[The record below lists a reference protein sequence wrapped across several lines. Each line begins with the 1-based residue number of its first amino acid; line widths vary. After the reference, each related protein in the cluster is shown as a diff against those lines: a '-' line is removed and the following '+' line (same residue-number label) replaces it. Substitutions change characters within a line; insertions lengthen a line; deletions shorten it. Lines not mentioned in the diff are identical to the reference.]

1 MVPNLNVFYEEVE
14 LIFWDSAQCKP
25 KKVPDPK
32 DSSKLVY
39 PSTFIFNVKSTE
51 SKEALTFYSRHHI
64 EKVKLGELSDGVAAQ
79 TSLIERIKNGEI
91 ICCEPE
97 PPKDGLTQYK
107 GSCLGKI
114 DPKTK
119 KKVSMVKCEA
129 GDELY
134 EKERSATLQTSLDSW
149 ENALA
154 NADQTKKDAISK
166 DKAVQGWFNDPNVG
180 QKEMAKAELNIG
192 NMNLSLE
199 AQLASNTLINGTK
212 LLPEGKS
219 LLDVANEEDGKD
231 KIRETK
237 RIQFS
242 GATGAYELTLDKAV
256 TSELTSED
264 CNQNIPL
271 ISAGSVA
278 GAGGATIVGG
288 AAFGALAGYA
298 GAGVASSIGVGFGAA
313 AASSASL
320 AGAAASGAAMGA
332 GSVAG
337 VVAGPVLAL
346 AAGALVIS
354 SAIAGC
360 NYELDVGLDL
370 GEIGL
375 KFATFGI
382 GASTELN
389 GGKYPYC
396 RISLQHI
403 TMNM

>member
-14 LIFWDSAQCKP
+14 LIFWDSAQCQP

-32 DSSKLVY
+32 DSNKLIY

-64 EKVKLGELSDGVAAQ
+64 EKVKLVELSDGVAAQ
-79 TSLIERIKNGEI
+79 TGLIERVKNGEI
-91 ICCEPE
+91 ICCEP
-97 PPKDGLTQYK
+97 KQQLGIDLGLGLIQYK

-114 DPKTK
+114 DPITK
-119 KKVSMVKCEA
+119 KKVPMVKCEA

-134 EKERSATLQTSLDSW
+134 ENERSATLQTSLASW
-149 ENALA
+149 KKTLED
-154 NADQTKKDAISK
+154 ADQTKKGAISK
-166 DKAVQGWFNDPNVG
+166 DEAVQGWFNDPNVG
-180 QKEMAKAELNIG
+180 QKYMSKVELNIG
-192 NMNLSLE
+192 NMDLSLE
-199 AQLASNTLINGTK
+199 AQLASNTLIQNTA

-219 LLDVANEEDGKD
+219 LLDVETEEEGRN

-256 TSELTSED
+256 ASERTSED

-271 ISAGSVA
+271 IGTAAKSVA
-278 GAGGATIVGG
+278 SVATGATIAGG
-288 AAFGALAGYA
+288 AAFGAFI
-298 GAGVASSIGVGFGAA
+298 GAAQASFSATAA
-313 AASSASL
+313 AAT

-332 GSVAG
+332 GAVAG
-337 VVAGPVLAL
+337 VVVGPVLAL
-346 AAGALVIS
+346 AAGELVIS

-360 NYELDVGLDL
+360 NFELDVGLDP

-375 KFATFGI
+375 KWLTFGI
-382 GASTELN
+382 GASTELS
-389 GGKYPYC
+389 GGKHPYC
-396 RISLQHI
+396 RISLQNI
-403 TMNM
+403 NTNK